1 MWRLLKMN
9 CYPKEYI
16 ETWDIKEEIA
26 RSLEESKQI
35 KQTWKNSGY
44 QVMSKTVSYAD
55 LARVSIIKLIS
66 LKDRTNK
73 STIEEI
79 KKELKTLF

>member
-1 MWRLLKMN
+1 MN
-9 CYPKEYI
+9 CYPREYL
-16 ETWDIKEEIA
+16 ETWDIKEEIV

-55 LARVSIIKLIS
+55 LARCSIIKIIG